1 MPLHFLILILIN
13 VPCSNENT
21 GFYML
26 VDLPD
31 QDLLNVIRALL
42 ALGRR

>member
-1 MPLHFLILILIN
+1 MPFRFLVLIVIN
-13 VPCSNENT
+13 VPCFNEYT

-42 ALGRR
+42 ASGRC

>member
-1 MPLHFLILILIN
+1 MPSHVLILILIN

-21 GFYML
+21 GFYTP

-31 QDLLNVIRALL
+31 QDGLDVIIDLL
-42 ALGRR
+42 ALGR